1 MVRFIL
7 LIRYTEIGISQI
19 QHTVGRAALFRQ
31 TAAALGVTVESQY
44 WTLGEFDG
52 VIALSA
58 AEETSVVALVTELAR
73 RGYVRTHLMKAY
85 TEEEFAGVLRR
96 MPSAP
101 VDLDDS

>member
-1 MVRFIL
+1 MVRFTL
-7 LIRYTEIGISQI
+7 LIRYTEIGVSQI
-19 QHTVGRAALFRQ
+19 QNTVARASLFRQ
-31 TAAALGVTVESQY
+31 TATALEVTVESMF

-52 VIALSA
+52 VIILSA
-58 AEETSVVALVTELAR
+58 AEELSIVALVTELAR

-101 VDLDDS
+101 VDLDD

>member
-1 MVRFIL
+1 MTRYTL
-7 LIRYTEIGISQI
+7 LIRYTEIGVSQI
-19 QHTVGRAALFRQ
+19 QNSVARAAHFRQ
-31 TAAALGVTVESQY
+31 SAAALGVTVESMF

-52 VIALSA
+52 VIVLSA
-58 AEETSVVALVTELAR
+58 ADETSIIALVTELAR

-101 VDLDDS
+101 VDLDD